1 MKRED
6 KIKIYKK
13 IFKFCFWCFFIT
25 FLTLYLSQATGYYEY
40 QQHKKVTFTNEQ
52 IEKFEKDVIAGKNV
66 DIESYLEDTTKSYNN
81 KTSKLGYTISNTI
94 GKYVKDGLDNAFEMI
109 NKAMQEE

>member
-13 IFKFCFWCFFIT
+13 IFKFCFWCCFIT

-40 QQHKKVTFTNEQ
+40 EQHKKVSFTNEQ
-52 IEKFEKDVIAGKNV
+52 IKKFEEDVASGKNV
-66 DIESYLEDTTKSYNN
+66 DLDSYLVEKEKNYSN
-81 KTSKLGYTISNTI
+81 KTSKLGYNISKTI
-94 GKYVKDGLDNAFEMI
+94 GKYVKDGLDNTFNLI
-109 NKAMQEE
+109 NKAMEE

>member
-13 IFKFCFWCFFIT
+13 IFKYCFTFLSIT

-40 QQHKKVTFTNEQ
+40 EQHRKSTFTSDQIKQFESDVAAGKKV
-52 IEKFEKDVIAGKNV
+52 
-66 DIESYLEDTTKSYNN
+66 DINDYLENAN
-81 KTSKLGYTISNTI
+81 KDYSNKVSDLGYNVSDSI
-94 GKYVKDGLDNAFEMI
+94 GKYVKMGIEGAFGAL
-109 NKAMQEE
+109 NKLVEE

>member
-13 IFKFCFWCFFIT
+13 IFKYCFTFLSIT

-40 QQHKKVTFTNEQ
+40 EQHRKSTFTSEQIKQFENDVAAGKKV
-52 IEKFEKDVIAGKNV
+52 
-66 DIESYLEDTTKSYNN
+66 DINDYLENAN
-81 KTSKLGYTISNTI
+81 KDYSNKISDLGYNVSDNI
-94 GKYVKDGLDNAFEMI
+94 GKYVKIGIEGAFGAL
-109 NKAMQEE
+109 NKLVEE

>member
-13 IFKFCFWCFFIT
+13 IFKFCFWACFVI

-40 QQHKKVTFTNEQ
+40 EQHKKVSFTSEQ
-52 IEKFEKDVIAGKNV
+52 IKKFESDVAAGKNV
-66 DIESYLEDTTKSYNN
+66 DLDSYLEDKEKDYSN
-81 KTSKLGYTISNTI
+81 KTSKLGYNISKAI
-94 GKYVKDGLDNAFEMI
+94 GQYVKDGLDATFKVL
-109 NKAMQEE
+109 NKAMEE

>member
-13 IFKFCFWCFFIT
+13 IFKYCFTFLSIT

-40 QQHKKVTFTNEQ
+40 EQHRKSTFTSDQIKQFESDVAAGKKV
-52 IEKFEKDVIAGKNV
+52 
-66 DIESYLEDTTKSYNN
+66 DINDYLENSN
-81 KTSKLGYTISNTI
+81 KDYSNKISDLGYSVSNNI
-94 GKYVKDGLDNAFEMI
+94 GKYVKIGIEGAFGAL
-109 NKAMQEE
+109 NKLVEE

>member
-94 GKYVKDGLDNAFEMI
+94 
-109 NKAMQEE
+109 

>member
-13 IFKFCFWCFFIT
+13 IFKYCFTFLSIT

-40 QQHKKVTFTNEQ
+40 EQHRKSTFTSDQIKQFESDVAAGKKV
-52 IEKFEKDVIAGKNV
+52 
-66 DIESYLEDTTKSYNN
+66 DINDYLENAN
-81 KTSKLGYTISNTI
+81 KDYSNKISDLGYNVSDNI
-94 GKYVKDGLDNAFEMI
+94 GKYVKLGIEGAFGAL
-109 NKAMQEE
+109 NKLVEE

>member
-13 IFKFCFWCFFIT
+13 IFKYCFTFLSIT

-40 QQHKKVTFTNEQ
+40 EQHRKSSFTSDQIKQFEHDVAAGKKV
-52 IEKFEKDVIAGKNV
+52 
-66 DIESYLEDTTKSYNN
+66 DINDYLENAN
-81 KTSKLGYTISNTI
+81 KDYSNKISDLGYNVSDNI
-94 GKYVKDGLDNAFEMI
+94 GKYVKMGIEGAFGAL
-109 NKAMQEE
+109 NKLVEE

>member
-13 IFKFCFWCFFIT
+13 IFKFCFWCCFIT

-40 QQHKKVTFTNEQ
+40 EQHKKVSFTNEQ
-52 IEKFEKDVIAGKNV
+52 IKKFEEDVAAGKNV
-66 DIESYLEDTTKSYNN
+66 DLDSYLVEKEKNYSN
-81 KTSKLGYTISNTI
+81 KTSKLGYSISKTI
-94 GKYVKDGLDNAFEMI
+94 GKYVKDGLDNTFNLI
-109 NKAMQEE
+109 NKAMEE

>member
-13 IFKFCFWCFFIT
+13 IFKFCFWAFFIT

-40 QQHKKVTFTNEQ
+40 EQHKKVSFTNKQ
-52 IEKFEKDVIAGKNV
+52 IEQFEKDVAAGKNV
-66 DIESYLEDTTKSYNN
+66 DLDSYLEDTTKNYNN
-81 KTSKLGYTISNTI
+81 KTSKLGYQVSSAI
-94 GKYVKDGLDNAFEMI
+94 GKYVKDGLDSAFKMI
-109 NKAMQEE
+109 NKAMEEE